1 MAADAY
7 LPVQS
12 EPAAG
17 GAAPQRRRSRRP
29 FEISS
34 LLSMLAASGFAATFI
49 AIASEVVEGDTRS
62 FDEWVLTALRQP
74 GDLSKPIGPAWLEQ
88 VMVDFTSLGGTAVLT
103 LMTTLVATYL
113 FLSDRHRAAW
123 LVVAAVTGGSVISTV
138 LKFGY
143 ARPRPELVGHLTSF
157 SSFSFPSGHSLVG
170 TVAYLT
176 LGALVSSVEPRPK
189 VRTFVLGAAI
199 LVTLLIGLSR
209 VYTGVH
215 YPTDVLAGW
224 SIGATWALLCLGV
237 ARATEGNES

>member
-1 MAADAY
+1 MAADTS

-17 GAAPQRRRSRRP
+17 GAALPPQRSRKP
-29 FEISS
+29 FEVSS
-34 LLSMLAASGFAATFI
+34 LLSLLAASGLAATFI

-88 VMVDFTSLGGTAVLT
+88 VMVDFTSLGGYAVLT
-103 LMTTLVATYL
+103 LMTALVATYL
-113 FLSDRHRAAW
+113 FLSDRRRAAW
-123 LVVAAVTGGSVISTV
+123 LVLASVVGGSVISNA

-143 ARPRPELVGHLTSF
+143 ARPRPEVVGHLTSF
-157 SSFSFPSGHSLVG
+157 SSMSFPSGHALVG
-170 TVAYLT
+170 AVTYLT
-176 LGALVSSVEPRPK
+176 LGALVSSVEPRAK

-209 VYTGVH
+209 IYTGVH

-224 SIGATWALLCLGV
+224 SVGAAWALLCLGV
-237 ARATEGNES
+237 ARATVRAE